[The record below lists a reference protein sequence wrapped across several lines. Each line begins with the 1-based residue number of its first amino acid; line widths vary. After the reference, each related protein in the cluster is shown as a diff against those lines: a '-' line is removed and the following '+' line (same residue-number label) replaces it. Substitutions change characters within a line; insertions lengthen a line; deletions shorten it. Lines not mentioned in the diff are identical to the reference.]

1 MIVAIGEAM
10 VEMAPAGP
18 GLYRQGFA
26 GDTLNTAWYLAALT
40 GRPVRYLSAVGDDP
54 LSGALLAFME
64 TGGIDTT
71 HVARL
76 PGATLGL
83 YLITLTGAERSF
95 TYWRGQS
102 AARRLAEDPARIA
115 AALEGARM
123 AYLSG
128 ITLAIL
134 SQADRDRLFAGLERF
149 RASGGLVAFDPN
161 IRPRLWPDRGEM
173 TAALDRA
180 HAMAD
185 VSLPSFD
192 DEAAAFGDASAR
204 ATAKRIAALGAGEVV
219 VKNGAAAALI
229 WAGQDRI
236 EVAPPA
242 VTDARD
248 TTGAGDSFNAGYLA
262 ARLEGAPP
270 VEAAARGHALAA
282 EVIRHP
288 GALISETAL
297 SPFRKRMP

>member
-10 VEMAPAGP
+10 VELAPAGP
-18 GLYRQGFA
+18 GLFRQGFA

-40 GRPVRYLSAVGDDP
+40 GQKVRYLSAVGDDP
-54 LSGALLAFME
+54 LSGELLEFMAR
-64 TGGIDTT
+64 GGIDTA

-102 AARRLAEDPARIA
+102 AARRLAEDWDRLG
-115 AALEGARM
+115 AALSMARL

-134 SQADRDRLFAGLERF
+134 PPPDRDRLFDGLTRF
-149 RASGGLVAFDPN
+149 RDTGGLVAFDPN
-161 IRPRLWPDRGEM
+161 IRLRLWPDRAEM
-173 TAALDRA
+173 VAALNRA
-180 HAMAD
+180 QALAD
-185 VSLPSFD
+185 VSLPSFE
-192 DEAAAFGDASAR
+192 DEAAVFADASPL
-204 ATAKRIAALGAGEVV
+204 ATAQRIAALGAGEVV
-219 VKNGAAAALI
+219 VKNGPAPALV
-229 WAGQDRI
+229 WQDGTAT
-236 EVAPPA
+236 EVAAPP
-242 VTDARD
+242 VSDARD

-262 ARLEGAPP
+262 ARLAGVDPLR
-270 VEAAARGHALAA
+270 AAAAGHVLAA

-288 GALISETAL
+288 GALLPEDAL
-297 SPFRKRMP
+297 APFRKRMP